1 MNEFH
6 GHVVT
11 GDLDIIRNDALRT
24 IMKKGAKYR
33 DSADISLDRLQ
44 QSIINDI
51 KKFKSIWTERERS
64 KAEEEDKESWDDKL
78 DNWESTVC
86 RIVKN
91 KIHKLVSEG
100 SIQLNGSSILQRE
113 DVRNEI
119 RRLHYLYIIT
129 SVDKAANNFSVRCK
143 KFYYKYGCQELGILN
158 GGNGNETYQKV
169 NKTLENVVNDL
180 KRELSRKK
188 LPSNFV
194 GLPRMYWIVKFHK
207 NPVKF
212 RPISGSKNKVLS
224 GLEKILGC
232 ALKMLT
238 KHFINYCGRTESLTG
253 FKHYFA
259 IKNSLDTIKIL
270 NTLKSKATSFDSY
283 DFSDLY
289 TKFDHSVIEERLCW
303 LVNTLFKHNGKEFI
317 NVWNNL
323 KRCEYSKD
331 ALNQV
336 QGWSFKKDDIKSAI
350 KFLLSNTFISF
361 GNYVLRQIKGVP
373 MGAIPSP
380 DLASLSLSVDEYR
393 FVSEKLKVKAFA
405 ILRKMNQVCRYL
417 DDIGVPNFTD
427 FDQYLADIYR
437 GNLTILK
444 SNDNSVLNVAY
455 LDLSINVLEQ
465 DFVMKVYC
473 KTDEYTFEVI
483 SLPFLESNV
492 DEGMCYSVYFSQ
504 ILRFIRICSRKDDFI
519 ERSKLLSDMLMARGY
534 LKGRL
539 STKLNQVLSKYQQD
553 WAKFGSGLL
562 PHELTRRILYN

>member
-1 MNEFH
+1 MQMRLKVCYFRRSFIRALY
-6 GHVVT
+6 
-11 GDLDIIRNDALRT
+11 LDHART
-24 IMKKGAKYR
+24 
-33 DSADISLDRLQ
+33 
-44 QSIINDI
+44 
-51 KKFKSIWTERERS
+51 
-64 KAEEEDKESWDDKL
+64 
-78 DNWESTVC
+78 ST
-86 RIVKN
+86 IFSTKN
-91 KIHKLVSEG
+91 L
-100 SIQLNGSSILQRE
+100 
-113 DVRNEI
+113 
-119 RRLHYLYIIT
+119 
-129 SVDKAANNFSVRCK
+129 F
-143 KFYYKYGCQELGILN
+143 
-158 GGNGNETYQKV
+158 
-169 NKTLENVVNDL
+169 
-180 KRELSRKK
+180 
-188 LPSNFV
+188 SNFFQIFFNENMQIR
-194 GLPRMYWIVKFHK
+194 LKAYWTFDD
-207 NPVKF
+207 
-212 RPISGSKNKVLS
+212 LS
-224 GLEKILGC
+224 LVPQ
-232 ALKMLT
+232 
-238 KHFINYCGRTESLTG
+238 HQPFI
-253 FKHYFA
+253 H
-259 IKNSLDTIKIL
+259 
-270 NTLKSKATSFDSY
+270 
-283 DFSDLY
+283 
-289 TKFDHSVIEERLCW
+289 
-303 LVNTLFKHNGKEFI
+303 
-317 NVWNNL
+317 
-323 KRCEYSKD
+323 
-331 ALNQV
+331 
-336 QGWSFKKDDIKSAI
+336 
-350 KFLLSNTFISF
+350 F